1 MTHDSRQLTQFIK
14 QTAAEAG
21 FDACGIAAAT
31 VLETEAMHL
40 DSWLAAG
47 CHAGMAY
54 MARNVAKRANP
65 ALLVEN
71 ARSVAVM
78 LLNYK
83 PPQRQPASAPQV
95 AYYAYGVDYHD
106 YIREKLA
113 AVIAAVKT
121 VAPETAIRGFVDTAP
136 VLEKAWAV
144 RAGLGWIGKN
154 NLLISPTLGSFTF
167 IATLMLDAPL
177 EYATQQEK
185 NRCGKCTRC
194 IDACPGRALQPY
206 RLNAHRCI
214 SYHNKRKGK
223 NGVPL
228 ENYCFGCDYCQLACP
243 WNEKTPPHRMNR
255 WTIPEIVN
263 FSAGDWERLDEPA
276 FNTIFARSALQDV
289 GFAKLKANLNVCT
302 GKPS

>member
-1 MTHDSRQLTQFIK
+1 MDKPALTQFIK
-14 QTAAEAG
+14 NAAMEAG

-31 VLETEAMHL
+31 VLETEATHL
-40 DSWLAAG
+40 NDWLTAG
-47 CHAGMAY
+47 YHADMAY
-54 MARNVAKRANP
+54 MARNVEKRVNP

-71 ARSVAVM
+71 ARSVIVL

-83 PPQRQPASAPQV
+83 PPQRQSANVPQI
-95 AYYAYGVDYHD
+95 AYYAYGVDYH
-106 YIREKLA
+106 YFIREKLD

-121 VAPETAIRGFVDTAP
+121 IAPEIILRGFVDTAP

-154 NLLISPTLGSFTF
+154 NLLISPALGSFTF
-167 IATLMLDAPL
+167 IAALVSDAVL

-185 NRCGKCTRC
+185 SRCGKCTRC
-194 IDACPGRALQPY
+194 VDACPSRALQPY

-214 SYHNKRKGK
+214 SYHNKRKGE

-228 ENYCFGCDYCQLACP
+228 KNYCFGCDYCQLACP
-243 WNEKTPPHRMNR
+243 WNVNSPPHRMTN

-263 FSAGDWERLDEPA
+263 FSAGNWRNLDEPT
-276 FNTIFARSALQDV
+276 FNTTFAKSVLHDV
-289 GFAKLKANLNVCT
+289 GFAKLKANLDVCS
-302 GKPS
+302 GKLS